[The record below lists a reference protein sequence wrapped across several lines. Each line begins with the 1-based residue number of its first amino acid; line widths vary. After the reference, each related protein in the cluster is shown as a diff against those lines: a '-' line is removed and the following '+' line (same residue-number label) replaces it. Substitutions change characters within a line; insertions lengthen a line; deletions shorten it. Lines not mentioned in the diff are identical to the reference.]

1 MIKYLILL
9 LFVGFGLFSTHVSAQ
24 TGTTVSAA
32 RKTVAQINRKLP
44 KLTKK
49 SFDADGISSEGAK
62 ATVYSDGA
70 AVKKITAQ
78 IFGEMGRSNVELYYH
93 NDNLI
98 FAFEKMSRYDQTF
111 GKVVQTIEKRF
122 YFENGELKTLTDG
135 KRLFTDK
142 DQEFAEAREQILDL
156 SKKLLENA
164 KQ

>member
-1 MIKYLILL
+1 M
-9 LFVGFGLFSTHVSAQ
+9 FANRVSAQ
-24 TGTTVSAA
+24 EAGNSVADA

-49 SFDADGISSEGAK
+49 SFDVDGISSEGAK

-70 AVKKITAQ
+70 AIKKIAAQ
-78 IFGEMGRSNVELYYH
+78 VFGEMGRSSVELFYH

-98 FAFEKMSRYDQTF
+98 FAFEKMSRYDKTF

-122 YFENGELKTLTDG
+122 YFDNGELKTLTDG
-135 KRLFTDK
+135 KRLLTDK
-142 DQEFAEAREQILDL
+142 DQEFAEARERILDL